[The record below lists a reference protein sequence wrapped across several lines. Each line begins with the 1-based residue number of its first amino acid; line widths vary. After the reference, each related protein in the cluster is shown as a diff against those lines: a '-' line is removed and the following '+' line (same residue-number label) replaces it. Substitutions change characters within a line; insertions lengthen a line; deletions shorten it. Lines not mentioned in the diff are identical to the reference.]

1 MWDKLTWN
9 ILLGEGGYF
18 ACFFKCLRGHVGG
31 RKGGFFSKILRVYIP
46 AYGSR
51 KFRKRERTTDQ
62 EGP

>member
-1 MWDKLTWN
+1 ML
-9 ILLGEGGYF
+9 
-18 ACFFKCLRGHVGG
+18 FKCLRGHVGG